1 MKVVLVDVFVVRNG
15 GILAPDDLPALVGA
29 VEKALETAGINP
41 RGGAEVIVLSGRL
54 PLWAAAAI
62 LHATGHARPAA
73 AQFDPRLQAGVIV
86 MTHSPSPELKLGGLV
101 PLEGDEVK
109 VQVEF

>member
-1 MKVVLVDVFVVRNG
+1 MKKVLVDVVVLKNG
-15 GILAPDDLPALVGA
+15 GILAPNDLPALVEA

-41 RGGAEVIVLSGRL
+41 RGGAEALILSGRL

-62 LHATGHARPAA
+62 VHSAGHARPAA
-73 AQFDPRLQAGVIV
+73 ATFDPRLQAGVIV
-86 MTHSPSPELKLGGLV
+86 MTHSPELKLGGLV

>member
-1 MKVVLVDVFVVRNG
+1 MREIILVDIVLVRNG

-29 VEKALETAGINP
+29 VEKALASAGFDP
-41 RGGAEVIVLSGRL
+41 RGGSELIIVSGRL

-62 LHATGHARPAA
+62 VHAVGHARPAA
-73 AQFDPRLQAGVIV
+73 AVFDPRLQAGVIV
-86 MTHSPSPELKLGGLV
+86 MTHSLGLQLGGLV